1 MNGPKERTPS
11 GISAIY
17 GNTEFQET
25 VRRIKHGRI
34 RPMHEPSFLERLFGR
49 N

>member
-1 MNGPKERTPS
+1 MIGHRNQPTS
-11 GISAIY
+11 GVSNLF
-17 GNTEFQET
+17 GSSDSNET
-25 VRRIKHGRI
+25 LRQIKHGRI